1 MPKSDDISALYD
13 QFSGNA
19 NSFREIGRT
28 ARAVEASSRW
38 PLFSQMAQERGSLV
52 PSTGDLTPSAPTQRH
67 QGEPPAQLTPPDS
80 EPPLPPAGLQRASK
94 LVVPNSRDTAHAPS
108 VWNIGRRPTT
118 EPTPTPA
125 PATVP
130 PSASW
135 PIPSATLA
143 EVAKPNAVKRAIGWL
158 RAPAVQPAAA
168 PSPKS
173 ASPSEFLS
181 AAASQTQ
188 SRPPAPAFPVVPQ
201 GSSQVGTSPL
211 RRLVRADPSAPHSG
225 VSNDAPLAEDLTSV
239 FSRLACRPNRERE
252 R

>member
-1 MPKSDDISALYD
+1 MPKSDDINALYD

-52 PSTGDLTPSAPTQRH
+52 PSVGDQPPSAPIQRY
-67 QGEPPAQLTPPDS
+67 QGEPASQLTPPDS
-80 EPPLPPAGLQRASK
+80 EPRLPPAGLQRASK
-94 LVVPNSRDTAHAPS
+94 SVVPNSRDTAHAPS

-118 EPTPTPA
+118 EPTLTPA
-125 PATVP
+125 TAP

-135 PIPSATLA
+135 PIPSAALS
-143 EVAKPNAVKRAIGWL
+143 EVAMPNAVKRAIGWL

-173 ASPSEFLS
+173 ASIAEFPSV
-181 AAASQTQ
+181 AASQTQ
-188 SRPPAPAFPVVPQ
+188 SRSPVAAFPAVPQ
-201 GSSQVGTSPL
+201 ASSQVGTSPL
-211 RRLVRADPSAPHSG
+211 RRLVRADPPAPHSG
-225 VSNDAPLAEDLTSV
+225 VGNDAPLAEDLTSV